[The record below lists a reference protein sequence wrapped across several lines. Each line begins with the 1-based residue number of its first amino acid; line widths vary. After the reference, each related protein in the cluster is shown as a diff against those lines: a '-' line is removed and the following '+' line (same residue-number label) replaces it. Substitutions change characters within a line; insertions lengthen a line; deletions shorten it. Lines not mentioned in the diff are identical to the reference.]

1 MAKTQYSLLDRP
13 EPARRARPGHSVPV
27 REVRLSAGAGFVV
40 VICGEIMTMPGLPR
54 EAGGASRSGSTTA
67 GEIEGLF

>member
-1 MAKTQYSLLDRP
+1 VMGAP
-13 EPARRARPGHSVPV
+13 EGHTIPV

-40 VICGEIMTMPGLPR
+40 AICGEIMTMPGLPR
-54 EAGGASRSGSTTA
+54 APSAEAIHLRED